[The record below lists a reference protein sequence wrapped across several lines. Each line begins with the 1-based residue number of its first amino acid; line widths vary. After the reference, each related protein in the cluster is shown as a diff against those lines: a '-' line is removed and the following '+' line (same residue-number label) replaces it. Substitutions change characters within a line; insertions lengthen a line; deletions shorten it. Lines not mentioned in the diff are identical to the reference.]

1 MCRLRDKRAN
11 KMNNKFKLMRRPEN
25 NSNWEILIIASLDT
39 CKEYQEEDDV
49 EFKECPN
56 PEYKIIPILEQT
68 R

>member
-1 MCRLRDKRAN
+1 
-11 KMNNKFKLMRRPEN
+11 MNNKFKLMRRPEN